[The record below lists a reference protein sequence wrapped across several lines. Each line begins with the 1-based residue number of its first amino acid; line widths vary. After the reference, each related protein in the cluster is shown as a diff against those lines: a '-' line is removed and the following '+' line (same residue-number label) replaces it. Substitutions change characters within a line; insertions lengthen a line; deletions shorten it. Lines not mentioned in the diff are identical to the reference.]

1 MHPLLRFIAIASLS
15 TLTTTV
21 ALKATA
27 AEGFPHEHG
36 FHHAMATMPPSPL
49 QDLREVL
56 PTLKLSAEQEAL
68 LTKAQ
73 GAFAQAGAARDYQRR
88 KAMEEF
94 RQGLAGNAPLATLA
108 RKAAQGREAGLQPMQ
123 EADKAWIAFLDS
135 LDASQSGKIRKH
147 MQERLDGFEKARARM
162 ADESHRDRAECP
174 MPGRGEQGRPQP
186 QRN

>member
-1 MHPLLRFIAIASLS
+1 MNSLLRFIAIASLS

-27 AEGFPHEHG
+27 AEGFAPDRG
-36 FHHAMATMPPSPL
+36 FHHAMAAMPPSPL

-94 RQGLAGNAPLATLA
+94 RQGLAGNTPLAALA
-108 RKAAQGREAGLQPMQ
+108 RKAAQDRESGLQQMQ
-123 EADKAWIAFLDS
+123 DADKTWIAFLDS

-147 MQERLDGFEKARARM
+147 MQERMEGFEKARARM
-162 ADESHRDRAECP
+162 TDDSHHDRGERP
-174 MPGRGEQGRPQP
+174 MPGRGEPGRPQ
-186 QRN
+186 RN